1 MRKLLMV
8 KRKNR
13 VFCIILSI
21 VLFAA
26 GVTFGIMAILG
37 HTDAYSAAI
46 SCLCAAGVITVQ
58 QKKSQPE

>member
-26 GVTFGIMAILG
+26 GV
-37 HTDAYSAAI
+37 
-46 SCLCAAGVITVQ
+46 ITVQ